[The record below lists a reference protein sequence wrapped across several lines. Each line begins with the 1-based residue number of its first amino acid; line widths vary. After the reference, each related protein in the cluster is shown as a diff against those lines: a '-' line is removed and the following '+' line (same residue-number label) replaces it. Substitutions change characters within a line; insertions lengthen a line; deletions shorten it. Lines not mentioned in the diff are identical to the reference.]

1 MMVGSI
7 GIFFWVAHLAF
18 WVLLVMALF
27 RERRI
32 RLAAGFAALWI
43 AGYAATAWLTF
54 GSAWFMSYVA
64 ALDIALV
71 LLIFKGDIRLT

>member
-1 MMVGSI
+1 MVGSI

-18 WVLLVMALF
+18 WVLLILALA
-27 RERRI
+27 RELRI
-32 RLAAGFAALWI
+32 RLASAFAVLWV
-43 AGYAATAWLTF
+43 AGYVVTAGVPF

-71 LLIFKGDIRLT
+71 LFVFKGDVRLI